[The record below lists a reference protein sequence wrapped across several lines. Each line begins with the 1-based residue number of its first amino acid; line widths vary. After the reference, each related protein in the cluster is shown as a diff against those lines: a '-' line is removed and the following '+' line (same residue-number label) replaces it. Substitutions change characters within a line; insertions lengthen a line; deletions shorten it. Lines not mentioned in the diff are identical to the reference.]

1 VAAVEKEDREVDKMK
16 TGRFPIR
23 RDAGFTLIEAL
34 IALVVLA
41 VGLLGIAALYV
52 ESLRASRSALY
63 RTQAVVFA
71 TDLADRIRANR
82 NACTAGG
89 CAYEG
94 VGALTATCETTAGCT
109 PAQLAA
115 NDLKRWLDTGAGALP
130 GFAGSVDFTAGT
142 PNQYVILV
150 QWIEAG
156 VTDPAS
162 YTLRV
167 QI

>member
-1 VAAVEKEDREVDKMK
+1 MRV
-16 TGRFPIR
+16 RFPIR
-23 RDAGFTLIEAL
+23 RDAGFTLVEAL

-71 TDLADRIRANR
+71 TDIADRIRANR
-82 NACTAGG
+82 LACDASG

-94 VGALTATCETTAGCT
+94 AGALTAACETTTGCT

-115 NDLKRWLDTGAGALP
+115 NDVKRWIDSGVAQLP
-130 GFAGSVDFTAGT
+130 GFAGSVDFTAGA
-142 PNQYVILV
+142 PNEYVILV
-150 QWIEAG
+150 QWSEPG
-156 VTDPAS
+156 LTDPAS

>member
-1 VAAVEKEDREVDKMK
+1 MK
-16 TGRFPIR
+16 IKLPIR
-23 RDAGFTLIEAL
+23 RDAGFTLVEAL

-82 NACTAGG
+82 LACNATA

-94 VGALTATCETTAGCT
+94 AGALTPACESTTGCT

-115 NDLKRWLDTGAGALP
+115 NDLKRWLDSGASQLP
-130 GFAGSVDFTAGT
+130 GFTGSVDFTAGT
-142 PNQYVILV
+142 PNEYVIQV
-150 QWIEAG
+150 QWVEPG

-162 YTLRV
+162 YTLQV